1 MRSLVFLFKEFV
13 GGLGQNRFLH
23 LTYGAQVTISL
34 LVLGVFFVLLIL
46 GATAWGKM
54 GAALK
59 VHVYLQDEI
68 SADQIVSLETQ
79 LTQQEHVSGVV
90 YRSKED
96 ALEVFASRNTS
107 IPLEDL
113 QGAENP
119 LPASFI
125 VTIDRPSNIPLVV
138 ERIENFPG
146 IMQINYG
153 AQVLQNYL
161 KVLGILVVIC
171 VVTITLLV
179 VFTYSSISNIIGLS
193 VYARRTEIRIQQLV
207 GATWWFIRWPFLFE
221 GVFVGVTG
229 AVFAFAII
237 VALLAMLS
245 QALKLADL
253 SQALPGTGV
262 AGWAVY
268 AGLAVLLIGLG
279 ATVGFVGSLKSV
291 NAYLRQELQVGLD
304 AAKVR
309 QLAR

>member
-1 MRSLVFLFKEFV
+1 MRSLLFLFKEFV
-13 GGLGQNRFLH
+13 GGLSQNRFLH
-23 LTYGAQVTISL
+23 ITYGAQVTISL

-68 SADQIVSLETQ
+68 SADQVVALEGQ
-79 LTQQEHVSGVV
+79 LKQLDHVAGVK
-90 YRSKED
+90 YRSKEE

-113 QGAENP
+113 QGSDNP
-119 LPASFI
+119 LPASYI
-125 VTIDRPSNIPLVV
+125 VTVDRPSNIPSVV
-138 ERIENFPG
+138 ERIEPLPG

-161 KVLGILVVIC
+161 KVLSILVLIC
-171 VVTITLLV
+171 IVTITLLV

-229 AVFAFAII
+229 ATVAMLSI
-237 VALLAMLS
+237 VVLLAMLS
-245 QALKLADL
+245 QAMRLADL
-253 SQALPGTGV
+253 SQALPGTGL
-262 AGWAVY
+262 AGWVVY
-268 AGLAVLLIGLG
+268 VALAVLLVGLG

-291 NAYLRQELQVGLD
+291 NAYLRRELQVGLD

-309 QLAR
+309 QLVR

>member
-1 MRSLVFLFKEFV
+1 MRSFVFLFKEFV
-13 GGLGQNRFLH
+13 SGLGQNRFLH

-59 VHVYLQDEI
+59 VHVYLQDDI
-68 SADQIVSLETQ
+68 SADQVVALEGQ
-79 LTQQEHVSGVV
+79 LQQLDHVTGVK
-90 YRSKED
+90 YRSKEE

-113 QGAENP
+113 QGSDNP
-119 LPASFI
+119 LPASYI
-125 VTIDRPSNIPLVV
+125 VTVDRPSNIPMVV
-138 ERIENFPG
+138 EKMEPLPG
-146 IMQINYG
+146 ILQINYG
-153 AQVLQNYL
+153 AQVVQNYL
-161 KVLGILVVIC
+161 KVLSILVLIC
-171 VVTITLLV
+171 IVTITLLV

-221 GVFVGVTG
+221 GVFVGITG
-229 AVFAFAII
+229 AAIAMLII

-245 QALKLADL
+245 QAMRLADL
-253 SQALPGTGV
+253 AQALPGTGL
-262 AGWAVY
+262 AGWVVY
-268 AGLAVLLIGLG
+268 AGLAVLLVGLG
-279 ATVGFVGSLKSV
+279 AVVGFVGSLKSV
-291 NAYLRQELQVGLD
+291 NAYLRRELQVGLD

-309 QLAR
+309 QLVR

>member
-1 MRSLVFLFKEFV
+1 MRSLLFLFKEFV
-13 GGLGQNRFLH
+13 SGLAQNRFLH
-23 LTYGAQVTISL
+23 LTYGVQVTISL

-46 GATAWGKM
+46 GATAWGKL
-54 GAALK
+54 GSALK
-59 VHVYLQDEI
+59 VHVYLKDEI
-68 SADQIVSLETQ
+68 SAEQVVALENQ
-79 LTQQEHVSGVV
+79 LEQLEHVTGVK
-90 YRSKED
+90 YRSKEE

-113 QGAENP
+113 QGEDNP
-119 LPASFI
+119 LPASYI
-125 VTIDRPSNIPLVV
+125 VTIDRPANIPQVV
-138 ERIENFPG
+138 ERIEPLSG
-146 IMQINYG
+146 VEQINYG

-161 KVLGILVVIC
+161 KVLSILVLIC

-221 GVFVGVTG
+221 GVFVGVSG
-229 AVFAFAII
+229 AAIAMVII

-245 QALKLADL
+245 QAMRLANL
-253 SQALPGTGV
+253 AEALPGIGL
-262 AGWAVY
+262 AGWMVY

-279 ATVGFVGSLKSV
+279 AVVGFVGSFKSV

-309 QLAR
+309 QLVR